1 MYRVDLADLGQ
12 PLHDLADYLIFNIDI
27 LHSFA
32 VDYQNYRLY
41 FPNET
46 KNTMLSIYLDGSDV
60 VDIRPN
66 VQSPDFIEVKSLV
79 YHEGLFY
86 WTNGKKM
93 MAEEYAQRERQYH
106 HNEMLLF
113 NDPYS
118 GLNIWHPL
126 AQRLPGQSTLYHVLM
141 STITLA

>member
-66 VQSPDFIEVKSLV
+66 VQSPDFIEICLHNLTYNIYLNLIIASRASYLC
-79 YHEGLFY
+79 FY
-86 WTNGKKM
+86 P
-93 MAEEYAQRERQYH
+93 
-106 HNEMLLF
+106 
-113 NDPYS
+113 D
-118 GLNIWHPL
+118 
-126 AQRLPGQSTLYHVLM
+126 HVP
-141 STITLA
+141 S